1 MKIGLYAVRDAVG
14 GTLGMVQAFT
24 NDGVAIRSLE
34 FMAKH
39 GAQQLAV
46 VLDHPG
52 DFTLYCLGTYD
63 DVSGELVS
71 DYRNVCSF
79 VDVLK
84 EEINNG

>member
-14 GTLGMVQAFT
+14 GTLGMVQAFN
-24 NDGVAIRSLE
+24 NDGTAIRSFE

-46 VLDHPG
+46 VVDNPG
-52 DFTLYCLGTYD
+52 DFTLYCLGYFD
-63 DVSGELVS
+63 DVSGELAG

-79 VDVLK
+79 VDIIQ
-84 EEINNG
+84 EEKQNG